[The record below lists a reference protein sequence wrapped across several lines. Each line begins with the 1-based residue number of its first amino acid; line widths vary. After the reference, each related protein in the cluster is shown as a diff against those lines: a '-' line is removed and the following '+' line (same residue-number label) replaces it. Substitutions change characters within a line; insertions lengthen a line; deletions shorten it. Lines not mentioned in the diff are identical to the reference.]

1 MLSWGHIAVAMMT
14 GGRLIQNI
22 LHSSMSSREENLN
35 LLMSA
40 SMGMCCLQGAQVVK
54 REESQD
60 TNGSNEPQC
69 CRKNVWLKC
78 DAQQ

>member
-1 MLSWGHIAVAMMT
+1 MSWGHIAVAMMT

-22 LHSSMSSREENLN
+22 LQSSMSSREENLN

-40 SMGMCCLQGAQVVK
+40 SMGMCCLEGAQVVK

-60 TNGSNEPQC
+60 TNGSQNPSIVGRMC
-69 CRKNVWLKC
+69 GINTMHSY
-78 DAQQ
+78 

>member
-1 MLSWGHIAVAMMT
+1 MSWGHIAVAMMT
-14 GGRLIQNI
+14 GGRLVQDI
-22 LHSSMSSREENLN
+22 LQSSMSSREENLN
-35 LLMSA
+35 PLMSA
-40 SMGMCCLQGAQVVK
+40 SMGMCCLQGVQVVK

-69 CRKNVWLKC
+69 CRKNVWHKC

>member
-22 LHSSMSSREENLN
+22 LHSSMSSREEYLN

-40 SMGMCCLQGAQVVK
+40 SMRMCCLEGAQVGK

-60 TNGSNEPQC
+60 SNGSNEPQC
-69 CRKNVWLKC
+69 CRKNV
-78 DAQQ
+78 